1 MGGTP
6 SPLPVPNPGAMAATP
21 GPHPGPEPG
30 PSGLGEREYPKEP
43 VFGKDA
49 VLAAIP
55 WNAAVTALNGLAT
68 DAKWD
73 RKELTITVAKESIVA
88 ACEAVKAAGYNFFED
103 VTAVDW
109 YPQEPRMQLSYHLL
123 SLGMKERVRI
133 AVRLDSGDLAL
144 DSITPVWPSANFY
157 EREIFDLFGVKFG
170 GHPGLR
176 RIMMPEDWNG
186 HPLRKDY
193 PVEGYR

>member
-6 SPLPVPNPGAMAATP
+6 TPLPVPNPGPTAQSP

-30 PSGLGEREYPKEP
+30 PSGTGQREYPKEAI
-43 VFGKDA
+43 FGKDA
-49 VLAAIP
+49 VFAAMP
-55 WNAAVTALNGLAT
+55 WNEAVQAVTESAI

-73 RKELTITVAKESIVA
+73 RRELTISVARENIVP

-103 VTAVDW
+103 LTAVDW
-109 YPQEPRMQLSYHLL
+109 YPQEPRIQLSYHIVSYGL
-123 SLGMKERVRI
+123 KQRVRL
-133 AVRLDSGDLAL
+133 AVRLDSADLTV
-144 DSITPVWPSANFY
+144 DSITSVWPSSNFY
-157 EREIFDLFGVKFG
+157 EREIFDLFGVKFS
-170 GHPGLR
+170 GHPGLT
-176 RIMMPEDWNG
+176 RIMMPPDWKG